1 MSSSARGLLILAAT
15 GLSCL
20 VLLPF
25 PVLLVRILASVA
37 RLVEAGQA
45 TVPVWLYAA
54 YTLLHPVPL
63 FACIGLAWVGY
74 QRGRAT
80 APWLW
85 LWLAQAGFY
94 LFMSFGPVGLVARA

>member
-1 MSSSARGLLILAAT
+1 MSSLSRSWLILAAAA
-15 GLSCL
+15 LSCL

-25 PVLLVRILASVA
+25 PVLLVMILGSVA

-45 TVPVWLYAA
+45 TPAVWFYAA

-63 FACIGLAWVGY
+63 FAVIGMAWARHH
-74 QRGRAT
+74 RGRPA

-85 LWLAQAGFY
+85 LWLAQVGFY